1 MMIKCPHSWVI
12 CIKCSSLVRDV
23 TSQGGCVFGEG
34 ESMRSLSGLF
44 FCEPKTT
51 LKSKSI
57 FLKGHWFPEVA
68 DKGPQSK
75 VKEDAQMTSSPGKV
89 SQYS

>member
-1 MMIKCPHSWVI
+1 MMIKCPRSWVI
-12 CIKCSSLVRDV
+12 CIKCTSLVRDV

-34 ESMRSLSGLF
+34 ESTRSLSGLF

-68 DKGPQSK
+68 KDRNPKSK
-75 VKEDAQMTSSPGKV
+75 RMHR
-89 SQYS
+89 